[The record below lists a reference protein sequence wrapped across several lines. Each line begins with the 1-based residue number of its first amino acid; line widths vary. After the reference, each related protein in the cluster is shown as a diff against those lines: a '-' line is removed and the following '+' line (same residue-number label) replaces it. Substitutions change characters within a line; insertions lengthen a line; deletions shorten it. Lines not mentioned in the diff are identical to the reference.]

1 MADRDDVTARTVPD
15 ASPSAVSSEEVGAF
29 AESYDLFAETLSR
42 LEGSYRTLS
51 ERFNA
56 LNQELEGTNRRLQ
69 ESLSEQERLSGYL
82 NNLLESLGSG
92 VVAVDGE
99 GRTTL
104 FNRAASDMLGVAP
117 DDAIGKP
124 VSQVLGEAG
133 AQLALA
139 LEGAAPVRSAEKTL
153 QDQAGRSVPVRYS
166 TSRIASAGPAPA
178 GAVET
183 FDDISQLQEL
193 SKQASR
199 VSTLTALG
207 EMAATVAHEIRNP
220 LGGIGGFAGLLER
233 DLDVED
239 PRRRLVK
246 KIVEGVESLNRMVT
260 NLLNYTRP
268 LQLNLRPVD
277 FLEVVEDCLGFFEID
292 AGNRLDNVELCR
304 EFPMGT
310 VPCKTDPEQ
319 IQQIVLN
326 LLHNAV
332 QAMPSGGQIKVGVS
346 EADEGAEASGLSGP
360 CITLTVADSG
370 VGMTDE
376 VKEKLFMPFFT
387 TKEDGNGLGL
397 ATARKVIEAHGGEI
411 LVDSVPQQGSAFTL
425 FIPK

>member
-1 MADRDDVTARTVPD
+1 MADRDDVTAVPD

-99 GRTTL
+99 GCTTL

-153 QDQAGRSVPVRYS
+153 QDQAGRAVPVRYS

-332 QAMPSGGQIKVGVS
+332 QAMPSGGQIRVGVS
-346 EADEGAEASGLSGP
+346 EADERAEAGGLSGP
-360 CITLTVADSG
+360 CITLIVVDSG
-370 VGMTDE
+370 IGMTDE

-411 LVDSVPQQGSAFTL
+411 LVDSVPHQGSTFTL

>member
-310 VPCKTDPEQ
+310 VACKTDPEQ

-332 QAMPSGGQIKVGVS
+332 QAMPSGGQIRVGVS

-360 CITLTVADSG
+360 CIRLTVADSG

>member
-1 MADRDDVTARTVPD
+1 MADPD
-15 ASPSAVSSEEVGAF
+15 AAPAQAAPDHEAVALARSCDHFNG
-29 AESYDLFAETLSR
+29 TLSR
-42 LEGSYRTLS
+42 LEGAHRLLS
-51 ERFNA
+51 GQFEA
-56 LNQELEGTNRRLQ
+56 LRAELETANRRLQ
-69 ESLSEQERLSGYL
+69 DSLSQQARLSGCL
-82 NNLLESLGSG
+82 QNLLENLGSG

-99 GRTTL
+99 GRIVL
-104 FNRAASDMLGVAP
+104 FNQAASEILGVTPEEAVGRAADE
-117 DDAIGKP
+117 
-124 VSQVLGEAG
+124 VLGESG
-133 AQLALA
+133 AQLAATLR
-139 LEGAAPVRSAEKTL
+139 GAEPVRNAEKAV
-153 QDQAGRSVPVRYS
+153 QGRGGRTTPVRYS
-166 TSRIASAGPAPA
+166 TAPFVADDGSPA

-183 FDDISQLQEL
+183 FEDITRLQEL
-193 SKQASR
+193 SRQAER
-199 VSTLTALG
+199 VSALTALG

-233 DLDVED
+233 DLDVDD

-292 AGNRLDNVELCR
+292 AGNRLANIELRR
-304 EFPMGT
+304 EFPGRSL
-310 VPCKTDPEQ
+310 PCRTDPEQ

-332 QAMPSGGQIKVGVS
+332 QAMPSGGQIRVGVS
-346 EADEGAEASGLSGP
+346 EARSDAEVTGLSGP

-397 ATARKVIEAHGGEI
+397 ATAKKVIEAHGGDI
-411 LVDSVPQQGSAFTL
+411 LVESTPRQGSAFTL
-425 FIPK
+425 YIPK